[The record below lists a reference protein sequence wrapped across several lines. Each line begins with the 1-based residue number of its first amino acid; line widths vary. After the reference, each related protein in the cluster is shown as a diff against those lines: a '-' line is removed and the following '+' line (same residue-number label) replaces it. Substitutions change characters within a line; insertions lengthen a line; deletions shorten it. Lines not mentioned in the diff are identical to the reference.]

1 MADRLYL
8 SLWYPNFRLETLPS
22 ALTGVI
28 RQFTLVG
35 AKRVSAASA
44 YPIDFTESPT
54 YQRIYVNRGAD
65 PSPSSANTPPELTPP
80 TEESD
85 GLIEAAVAEAT
96 EQLHDDMAY
105 EFEMRWQL
113 WSLDPLSSSPARPD
127 YSIDL
132 APQANVDSDNDLD
145 LDDPDFNDHDSDDP
159 TSADPETPWRLRTH
173 TVRILGFGPH
183 FDVAGYEQNGHLL
196 VDFGL
201 DTPWVLDTP
210 AAGMP
215 PEIHLQR
222 PLDEEAQLHIQQN
235 IEKLLAFTLLVEK
248 NCGISSRLLWTE
260 SGEPLAE
267 KLIARLQR
275 VN

>member
-8 SLWYPNFRLETLPS
+8 SLWYPNFRLEALPT
-22 ALTGVI
+22 ALAGVL
-28 RQFTLVG
+28 RQFAVVG
-35 AKRVSAASA
+35 SKRVSAASA
-44 YPIDFTESPT
+44 YPINFTEAPT
-54 YQRIYVNRGAD
+54 YQRIYVDTSSEAPTNPPEID
-65 PSPSSANTPPELTPP
+65 PSSA
-80 TEESD
+80 
-85 GLIEAAVAEAT
+85 AADSAIDNAVGEAT

-113 WSLDPLSSSPARPD
+113 WTPSPQGSFSIPD
-127 YSIDL
+127 DDAESHE
-132 APQANVDSDNDLD
+132 P
-145 LDDPDFNDHDSDDP
+145 DPDFDES
-159 TSADPETPWRLRTH
+159 TLADPDTPWRLRLH
-173 TVRILGFGPH
+173 TVRILGFGPA

-201 DTPWVLDTP
+201 DTPWVLD
-210 AAGMP
+210 GF
-215 PEIHLQR
+215 EDE
-222 PLDEEAQLHIQQN
+222 PLDAEAQLHIQQN

>member
-8 SLWYPNFRLETLPS
+8 SLWYPNFRLEALPG
-22 ALTGVI
+22 ALTGVL
-28 RQFTLVG
+28 RQFAVIGT
-35 AKRVSAASA
+35 KRISAASA
-44 YPIDFTESPT
+44 YPINFTEPAT
-54 YQRIYVNRGAD
+54 YQRIYVEPRTSPGE
-65 PSPSSANTPPELTPP
+65 PSSVESNPEATDAAL
-80 TEESD
+80 
-85 GLIEAAVAEAT
+85 EAAVAEAT

-113 WSLDPLSSSPARPD
+113 WSPEQPDATASRFGSLTEDDASDLDP
-127 YSIDL
+127 
-132 APQANVDSDNDLD
+132 DLD
-145 LDDPDFNDHDSDDP
+145 LD
-159 TSADPETPWRLRTH
+159 TLETNWKLRPH
-173 TVRILGFGPH
+173 VVRFLGFGPN
-183 FDVAGYEQNGHLL
+183 FDTAGYEQNGHIL

-201 DTPWVLDTP
+201 DTPWVMDENL
-210 AAGMP
+210 
-215 PEIHLQR
+215 PEDE
-222 PLDEEAQLHIQQN
+222 LDETAQLHIQQN

>member
-8 SLWYPNFRLETLPS
+8 SLWYPNFRLESLPA
-22 ALTGVI
+22 ALVGVL
-28 RQFTLVG
+28 RQFALIG
-35 AKRVSAASA
+35 GKRVAAASA
-44 YPIDFTESPT
+44 YPINFTEPPT
-54 YQRIYVNRGAD
+54 YQRIYVDAGLD
-65 PSPSSANTPPELTPP
+65 PTSPPEINLASGA
-80 TEESD
+80 SD
-85 GLIEAAVAEAT
+85 EAIEAAVAEAT

-113 WSLDPLSSSPARPD
+113 WAMEDPATEFNRLNLRSAGD
-127 YSIDL
+127 EEGH
-132 APQANVDSDNDLD
+132 ASDEEFDEPTLT
-145 LDDPDFNDHDSDDP
+145 DPD
-159 TSADPETPWRLRTH
+159 TPWKLRTH
-173 TVRILGFGPH
+173 TVRILGFGPK

-201 DTPWVLDTP
+201 DSPWVLDTP
-210 AAGMP
+210 LDGD
-215 PEIHLQR
+215 EDL
-222 PLDEEAQLHIQQN
+222 PLDEDAQIHIQQN
-235 IEKLLAFTLLVEK
+235 VEKLLAFTLLVEK

>member
-8 SLWYPNFRLETLPS
+8 SLWYPNFRLEGLPG
-22 ALTGVI
+22 ALSGVL
-28 RQFTLVG
+28 RQFAVIG
-35 AKRVSAASA
+35 NKRVSAASA
-44 YPIDFTESPT
+44 YPIDFTEAPT
-54 YQRIYVNRGAD
+54 YQRIYVEPRTGPAETAPTD
-65 PSPSSANTPPELTPP
+65 LSSEATD
-80 TEESD
+80 SA
-85 GLIEAAVAEAT
+85 IEAAVAEAT

-113 WSLDPLSSSPARPD
+113 WSPEQPDPNASRFGALPED
-127 YSIDL
+127 
-132 APQANVDSDNDLD
+132 DSDV
-145 LDDPDFNDHDSDDP
+145 DPDLESPDTD
-159 TSADPETPWRLRTH
+159 WKLRPH
-173 TVRILGFGPH
+173 VVRFLGFGPQ
-183 FDVAGYEQNGHLL
+183 FDTAGYEQNGHIL

-201 DTPWVLDTP
+201 DTPWIMDENLSDDTLDRT
-210 AAGMP
+210 
-215 PEIHLQR
+215 
-222 PLDEEAQLHIQQN
+222 AQTHIQQN

>member
-8 SLWYPNFRLETLPS
+8 SLWYPNFRLEALPA
-22 ALTGVI
+22 ALTGVL
-28 RQFTLVG
+28 RQFALIG
-35 AKRVSAASA
+35 QKRVSAASA
-44 YPIDFTESPT
+44 YPINFTESPT
-54 YQRIYVNRGAD
+54 YQRIYVVPDQN
-65 PSPSSANTPPELTPP
+65 PETMPPGPP
-80 TEESD
+80 TDTSD
-85 GLIEAAVAEAT
+85 SIIETAVAEAT
-96 EQLHDDMAY
+96 ELLHDDMAY

-113 WSLDPLSSSPARPD
+113 WALEEPNAPHTRHGRPHDLDSDEPDGDESDDQPLS
-127 YSIDL
+127 
-132 APQANVDSDNDLD
+132 
-145 LDDPDFNDHDSDDP
+145 DPD
-159 TSADPETPWRLRTH
+159 TPWKLRPH
-173 TVRILGFGPH
+173 TVRILGFGPA

-201 DTPWVLDTP
+201 DTPWVFETIED
-210 AAGMP
+210 
-215 PEIHLQR
+215 E
-222 PLDEEAQLHIQQN
+222 PLDEIAQIHIQQN

>member
-8 SLWYPNFRLETLPS
+8 SLWYPNFRLEALPG
-22 ALTGVI
+22 ALTGVM
-28 RQFTLVG
+28 RQFAVIG
-35 AKRVSAASA
+35 GRRVTAASA
-44 YPIDFTESPT
+44 YPINFTESPT
-54 YQRIYVNRGAD
+54 YQRLYNEPSGSDPRLPAEMDPDAATAD
-65 PSPSSANTPPELTPP
+65 AA
-80 TEESD
+80 
-85 GLIEAAVAEAT
+85 IEAAVAEAT

-113 WSLDPLSSSPARPD
+113 WAAEPPDTIRAGLGLAPPAEPDEESDDEHADAPNLLDP
-127 YSIDL
+127 
-132 APQANVDSDNDLD
+132 DS
-145 LDDPDFNDHDSDDP
+145 
-159 TSADPETPWRLRTH
+159 PWRLRTH
-173 TVRILGFGPH
+173 TVRILGFGPL
-183 FDVAGYEQNGHLL
+183 FDVAGYEQNGHIL

-201 DTPWVLDTP
+201 DTPWLLDTP
-210 AAGMP
+210 IDPGAP
-215 PEIHLQR
+215 DIDSFETE
-222 PLDEEAQLHIQQN
+222 PLDDDAQLHIQQN

>member
-1 MADRLYL
+1 MNPMADRLYL
-8 SLWYPNFRLETLPS
+8 SLWYPNFRLEALPA
-22 ALTGVI
+22 ALTGVL

-44 YPIDFTESPT
+44 YPINFTEPPT
-54 YQRIYVNRGAD
+54 YQRIYVDTGLRGAIDSPAPID
-65 PSPSSANTPPELTPP
+65 PSGDT
-80 TEESD
+80 SD
-85 GLIEAAVAEAT
+85 SIIETAVSEAT

-113 WSLDPLSSSPARPD
+113 WSPEQPDSTYSRLDIASP
-127 YSIDL
+127 IDEYAL
-132 APQANVDSDNDLD
+132 EHEQ
-145 LDDPDFNDHDSDDP
+145 DF
-159 TSADPETPWRLRTH
+159 DPESLDTPWKLRTH

-201 DTPWVLDTP
+201 DTPWVLETVED
-210 AAGMP
+210 
-215 PEIHLQR
+215 ED
-222 PLDEEAQLHIQQN
+222 LDHEAKLHIQQN
-235 IEKLLAFTLLVEK
+235 VEKLLAFTLLVEK

>member
-8 SLWYPNFRLETLPS
+8 SLWYPNFRLEALPG
-22 ALTGVI
+22 ALTGVM
-28 RQFTLVG
+28 RQFAVIG
-35 AKRVSAASA
+35 GRRVTAASA
-44 YPIDFTESPT
+44 YPINFTESPT
-54 YQRIYVNRGAD
+54 YQRLYNDTSGNDPRLPAEMDPDAATAD
-65 PSPSSANTPPELTPP
+65 AA
-80 TEESD
+80 
-85 GLIEAAVAEAT
+85 IEAAVAEAT

-113 WSLDPLSSSPARPD
+113 WAAESPDPTRAGLGLAPPIAEPNEESEHDEPGNLLDPES
-127 YSIDL
+127 
-132 APQANVDSDNDLD
+132 
-145 LDDPDFNDHDSDDP
+145 
-159 TSADPETPWRLRTH
+159 PWRLRTH
-173 TVRILGFGPH
+173 TVRILGFGPL
-183 FDVAGYEQNGHLL
+183 FDVAGYEQNGHIL

-201 DTPWVLDTP
+201 DTPWLLDTP
-210 AAGMP
+210 LDPDDDSG
-215 PEIHLQR
+215 ETE
-222 PLDEEAQLHIQQN
+222 PLDDDAQLHIQQN

>member
-8 SLWYPNFRLETLPS
+8 SLWFPNFRLEALPA
-22 ALTGVI
+22 ALVGVL
-28 RQFTLVG
+28 RQFSVVG
-35 AKRVSAASA
+35 SKRVSAASA
-44 YPIDFTESPT
+44 YPINFTEPPT
-54 YQRIYVNRGAD
+54 YQRIYVDTSTGA
-65 PSPSSANTPPELTPP
+65 STHPPEIDPA
-80 TEESD
+80 SD
-85 GLIEAAVAEAT
+85 TADSAIENAVGEAT

-113 WSLDPLSSSPARPD
+113 WSPENP
-127 YSIDL
+127 
-132 APQANVDSDNDLD
+132 APQGRFSTPSADDADSPEP
-145 LDDPDFNDHDSDDP
+145 DPDFDEP
-159 TSADPETPWRLRTH
+159 TLADPDTPWRLRPH
-173 TVRILGFGPH
+173 IVRILGFGPN

-201 DTPWVLDTP
+201 DTPWVMDTL
-210 AAGMP
+210 
-215 PEIHLQR
+215 EDE

-275 VN
+275 VH